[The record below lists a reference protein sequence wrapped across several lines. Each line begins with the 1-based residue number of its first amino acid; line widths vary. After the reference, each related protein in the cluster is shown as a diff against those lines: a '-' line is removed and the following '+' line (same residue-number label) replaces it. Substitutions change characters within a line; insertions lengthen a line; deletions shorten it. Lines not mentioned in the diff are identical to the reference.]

1 MRFQFSPLTDF
12 EGVQHNFEQ
21 VETRFGFPV
30 YTSAPVN
37 PQPGQAYWD
46 STKDAAG
53 VAALGYWGPVNGWRY
68 V

>member
-1 MRFQFSPLTDF
+1 MRFPFLTIESLEDATR
-12 EGVQHNFEQ
+12 NFEAIQ
-21 VETRFGFPV
+21 SRFGFPV
-30 YTSAPVN
+30 FASAPPN

-53 VAALGYWGPVNGWRY
+53 LAALGYWGPVNGWRY